1 MTTASS
7 PPPPSTS
14 QTTSASSNVEY
25 DTAAAAAATTEAPP
39 QQPSTTPDPQ
49 DYCVLCAYP
58 LPLHPNESI
67 YKSCCGHVICM
78 GYILGQQRVRV
89 IGTNV
94 TFPLKGSKEEEREF
108 RIIGRSKPRFL
119 CPFCNAKETYADD
132 LKRLHTRINKYN
144 TLWHVVYLRTYV
156 DRE

>member
-1 MTTASS
+1 MTTVSS

-25 DTAAAAAATTEAPP
+25 DTAAAAAATTETPP
-39 QQPSTTPDPQ
+39 QQPSILDPQ
-49 DYCVLCAYP
+49 DDCVLCTYP
-58 LPLHPNESI
+58 LPWHPNKSI
-67 YKSCCGHVICM
+67 YKSCCGHVFCM
-78 GYILGQQRVRV
+78 GCILGQQRVRV

-94 TFPLKGSKEEEREF
+94 NFPLKGSKEEGWEF
-108 RIIGRSKPRFL
+108 MKIGRSKCTAL